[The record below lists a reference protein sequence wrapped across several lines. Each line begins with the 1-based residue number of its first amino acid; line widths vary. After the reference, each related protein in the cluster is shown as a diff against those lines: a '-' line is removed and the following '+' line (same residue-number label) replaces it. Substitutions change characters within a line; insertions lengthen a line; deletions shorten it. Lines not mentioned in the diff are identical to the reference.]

1 MLEGAI
7 NAGKGFIGSTADVC
21 KNNTQGAVGV
31 GILAIVGW
39 ELFGRKMCLWS
50 KNKIQKSAIA
60 EAARTQ
66 TAKLLKKDDS
76 DHELRAQVMATTK
89 KVDALAEK
97 AAEKIADKAEKA
109 AEKIA
114 DKAEKLED

>member
-1 MLEGAI
+1 MFEGAI

-31 GILAIVGW
+31 GILSIVGW
-39 ELFGRKMCLWS
+39 ELFGRKMALWS

-76 DHELRAQVMATTK
+76 DHALRAQVMATTK

-97 AAEKIADKAEKA
+97 AAEKIADKAEK
-109 AEKIA
+109 
-114 DKAEKLED
+114 LED